1 MTNTVFCSQFSPRN
15 TGNRFLGLWNFP
27 KNFWGARP
35 QTHPPQTHPPPPPLE
50 EGDQRPLVDTV
61 GYSIQTCYFNIIIET
76 PVRGTLSFVY
86 LIQGAHLFWGVL
98 NTVCTLAQKDL
109 LHETLSV
116 VENWIGLS

>member
-27 KNFWGARP
+27 KNFWGASP
-35 QTHPPQTHPPPPPLE
+35 QTPLE
-50 EGDQRPLVDTV
+50 GGDQRPLVDTV